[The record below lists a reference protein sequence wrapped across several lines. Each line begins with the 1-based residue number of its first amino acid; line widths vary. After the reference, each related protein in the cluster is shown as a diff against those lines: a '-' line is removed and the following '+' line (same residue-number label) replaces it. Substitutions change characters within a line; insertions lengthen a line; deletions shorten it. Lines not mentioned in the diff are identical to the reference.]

1 MCIISL
7 YNKGSVNSHGN
18 HLFIF
23 VFSRYDVLYI
33 FGSVLQKLN
42 SVLIL
47 ITFVNISDCIHSVL
61 YFNANAHFFSVASD
75 IFMNSNFT
83 SGVLDELYIYIYI
96 IRNTFSRDE
105 YCSRFFF
112 KIKASFISYD
122 AYFGHNFGQAIKF
135 GYFCLMSVAF
145 QLRGGMATCS
155 H

>member
-1 MCIISL
+1 MCTISL
-7 YNKGSVNSHGN
+7 YNKVSVNSHDN

-23 VFSRYDVLYI
+23 VFSTYDVIYV
-33 FGSVLQKLN
+33 FGFVLQKLK

-61 YFNANAHFFSVASD
+61 YFNVNAHFFSVASD

-83 SGVLDELYIYIYI
+83 SEVVDELYI
-96 IRNTFSRDE
+96 IRNTLSRNE

-122 AYFGHNFGQAIKF
+122 ADFGHNFG
-135 GYFCLMSVAF
+135 
-145 QLRGGMATCS
+145 
-155 H
+155 